1 MQQIN
6 INSKFRPNYE
16 NTLSTDFIF
25 NLPHPIK
32 NVTSLQYVSSEF
44 TNIPFSINSR
54 IGSNNFKFIDTNN
67 GAHQII
73 VPEGHYTGVELAT
86 QITSDI
92 SNITGLGND
101 NKPTVAYDINSRK
114 FRFYYTAETGHQ
126 NFGLDFTYKFLDIND
141 NIYHANFNTI
151 DSKFLTLGWI
161 LGFRKSEYIY
171 TDDYK
176 SGFDIIAGK
185 YKEGINTEGV
195 YEKMGLRYFMLMVN
209 DYNNS
214 HKNGLISTYQNN
226 AMADNNI
233 LAKIRY
239 FIDSDYY
246 TIDTEGA
253 GTIGS
258 IRKYSGKIDINRLH
272 IKLLDQYGRPI
283 DLNGMDFSLTL
294 GCEVEN

>member
-6 INSKFRPNYE
+6 INSKFRNNYE
-16 NTLSTDFIF
+16 KTLSTDFIF
-25 NLPHPIK
+25 NLPHEIK
-32 NVTSLQYVSSEF
+32 NVKSLQYVSSEF

-54 IGSNNFKFIDTNN
+54 MGSNNFKFIDALNTP
-67 GAHQII
+67 HQLI
-73 VPEGHYTGVELAT
+73 VPEGHYTGSELAT
-86 QITSDI
+86 QITTDI
-92 SNITGLGND
+92 SNISGLALN
-101 NKPTVAYDINSRK
+101 NKPIVEFDVNSRK
-114 FRFYYTAETGHQ
+114 FRFYNSTGVTQ
-126 NFGLDFTYKFLDIND
+126 PFALDFTYKLLDTKD

-151 DSKFLTLGWI
+151 DSKFLTIGWI
-161 LGFRKSEYIY
+161 LGFRKSRYIY
-171 TDDYK
+171 ADDYK
-176 SGFDIIAGK
+176 HDFDTVAGK
-185 YKEGINTEGV
+185 YKKGISSEGV

-214 HKNGLISTYQNN
+214 HKNGLISTCQNN
-226 AMADNNI
+226 AMVDNNI

-246 TIDTEGA
+246 TIDTECA
-253 GTIGS
+253 IS
-258 IRKYSGKIDINRLH
+258 SVRKYNGNTDINRLH